1 MSAKNVKTDDLMN
14 MISLECELNVSP
26 ITVRKVLVA
35 TYKTILKQLKI
46 NESVFFLDF
55 GEFQIHERSSGDRK
69 IGDPIN
75 GGTQIRYVRPRNKV
89 LFKPSK
95 VFERNV
101 NENNYEIPKPV
112 KKKKVRKVNHNEV
125 NSRVVKRPTDGDI
138 LANLLNNAI
147 KNIDK

>member
-112 KKKKVRKVNHNEV
+112 KKKKVRKVNHNEI
-125 NSRVVKRPTDGDI
+125 NSRVVKRQTDGDI

-147 KNIDK
+147 KNIGK